1 MTDLTSVTSWIDG
14 YVRAWNSNDPRDIG
28 RLFTEDAEYFKEPYV
43 QPWRGPEQILAGW
56 LAHRDEPGDTSFDW
70 HPVAVTADV
79 AIVAGTTRYPGQTYS
94 NLWVIRLADD
104 GRCRQFTEWWME
116 HPAPAELHP
125 QSGLTRSPRQR
136 PAYRSA
142 GRVRVGV
149 DGR

>member
-1 MTDLTSVTSWIDG
+1 VTDLTSVTSWIDG

-56 LAHRDEPGDTSFDW
+56 LAHRDEPGDTTFDW

-79 AIVAGTTRYPGQTYS
+79 AIVAGTARYPGQTYS
-94 NLWVIRLADD
+94 RA
-104 GRCRQFTEWWME
+104 
-116 HPAPAELHP
+116 LHP